1 MIRITQYCHSPTHHS
16 WYENK
21 KHETCPGGAKACR
34 IRQITTGVCVSVCV
48 CVCVC
53 VVAGDY
59 AGGRELVWNSGVGWL
74 LMADGKHII
83 GIPELR

>member
-1 MIRITQYCHSPTHHS
+1 MIRITQYCHSPTHHNTTYHS

-48 CVCVC
+48 CVWSPVIML
-53 VVAGDY
+53 VGGNWSGIQGLAGC
-59 AGGRELVWNSGVGWL
+59 
-74 LMADGKHII
+74 
-83 GIPELR
+83 